1 MTYVISYKHIR
12 KAPAKHQ
19 QTSLSAYKLRKK
31 ATQNCVCKQASLK
44 SKTFSI
50 IVYILNSTKLLRVN
64 LMSETVEDRVKKAL
78 EQVRPQLQA
87 DGGDIEYVGFDN
99 GIVKVKMKGACNG
112 CPMSTMTLQWG
123 VENFL
128 KKRIP
133 EVTKVQAVQ

>member
-1 MTYVISYKHIR
+1 
-12 KAPAKHQ
+12 
-19 QTSLSAYKLRKK
+19 
-31 ATQNCVCKQASLK
+31 
-44 SKTFSI
+44 
-50 IVYILNSTKLLRVN
+50 
-64 LMSETVEDRVKKAL
+64 MSEPVETRVKKAL

-99 GIVKVKMKGACNG
+99 GIVKVKLKGSCSG

-133 EVTKVQAVQ
+133 EVKKVESVQ

>member
-1 MTYVISYKHIR
+1 VVKVDE
-12 KAPAKHQ
+12 
-19 QTSLSAYKLRKK
+19 L
-31 ATQNCVCKQASLK
+31 
-44 SKTFSI
+44 
-50 IVYILNSTKLLRVN
+50 
-64 LMSETVEDRVKKAL
+64 SETIGDRVKKAL

-128 KKRIP
+128 KKHIP
-133 EVTKVQAVQ
+133 EVVKVEAVQ

>member
-1 MTYVISYKHIR
+1 M
-12 KAPAKHQ
+12 
-19 QTSLSAYKLRKK
+19 
-31 ATQNCVCKQASLK
+31 
-44 SKTFSI
+44 
-50 IVYILNSTKLLRVN
+50 VN
-64 LMSETVEDRVKKAL
+64 LMTDNLEEQIKEAL

-87 DGGDIEYVGFDN
+87 DGGDIEYVGFEN
-99 GIVKVKMKGACNG
+99 GIVKVKLKGACSG